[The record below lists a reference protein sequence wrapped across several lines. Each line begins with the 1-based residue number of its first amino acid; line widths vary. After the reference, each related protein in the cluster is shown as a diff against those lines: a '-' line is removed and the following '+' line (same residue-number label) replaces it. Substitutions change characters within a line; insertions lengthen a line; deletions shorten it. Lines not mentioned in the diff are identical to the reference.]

1 MIYRQT
7 ANPNATNSELDAKVI
22 VKHSPKS
29 DYEKFQEW
37 LNDCPVEIVNYLVV
51 HELCHL
57 IHFNHSK
64 SYWHEVEKNLP
75 KYKEYRKWLKLNGH
89 KLTI

>member
-37 LNDCPVEIVNYLVV
+37 LNDCPVEIVNYLDYSDRFEVTFMV
-51 HELCHL
+51 NLEEEKWYKLWENIPQKC
-57 IHFNHSK
+57 IMK
-64 SYWHEVEKNLP
+64 SF
-75 KYKEYRKWLKLNGH
+75 
-89 KLTI
+89 

>member
-37 LNDCPVEIVNYLVV
+37 LNDCPVEIVNYLDYSDR
-51 HELCHL
+51 
-57 IHFNHSK
+57 F
-64 SYWHEVEKNLP
+64 EVTFMVNL
-75 KYKEYRKWLKLNGH
+75 EGQNDN
-89 KLTI
+89 

>member
-1 MIYRQT
+1 MNNYKDKIIKLIVKNPIELYRIINMIYRQT

-37 LNDCPVEIVNYLVV
+37 LNDCPVEIVNYLDYSDR
-51 HELCHL
+51 
-57 IHFNHSK
+57 F
-64 SYWHEVEKNLP
+64 EVTFMVNLEEEK
-75 KYKEYRKWLKLNGH
+75 
-89 KLTI
+89 

>member
-22 VKHSPKS
+22 VKHSRKS

-37 LNDCPVEIVNYLVV
+37 LNDCPVEIVNYLDYSDR
-51 HELCHL
+51 
-57 IHFNHSK
+57 F
-64 SYWHEVEKNLP
+64 EVTFMVNL
-75 KYKEYRKWLKLNGH
+75 EGQNDN
-89 KLTI
+89 

>member
-7 ANPNATNSELDAKVI
+7 ANPNATNSELDAKEI

-37 LNDCPVEIVNYLVV
+37 LNDCPVEIVNYLDYSDR
-51 HELCHL
+51 
-57 IHFNHSK
+57 F
-64 SYWHEVEKNLP
+64 EVTFMVNL
-75 KYKEYRKWLKLNGH
+75 EGQNDN
-89 KLTI
+89 